1 MNRVKRI
8 CNKRVEAS
16 PGSNVSFHQDLV
28 LEVICRTGGNKKE
41 INFILD
47 TYREVILDRMLEGDK
62 VEISKLGF
70 IVPLERVGR
79 YSPMLQRNIPRR
91 FHPKFIF
98 GETLRKRYKEQV
110 TVLKLNLE

>member
-16 PGSNVSFHQDLV
+16 PGDKVSFHQDV
-28 LEVICRTGGNKKE
+28 VAEVILRTGGNKKE

-47 TYREVILDRMLEGDK
+47 TYREVILDKMLDGNK

-79 YSPMLQRNIPRR
+79 YSPMLQRTIPRR

-98 GETLRKRYKEQV
+98 GEALRKHYKENV
-110 TVLKLNLE
+110 TFSKLNLE